1 MTTTKQQI
9 AGFRSESAS
18 VNGVS
23 LHYWIGGDP
32 NGHPVLLWHGF
43 LGTVYS
49 WHKLMPLLADAG
61 YSILVP
67 DMRGYGDSD
76 KPAGDA
82 GYDGAALAEEFRSL
96 VGQSLGQGVSPNASC
111 ARYGSITGARGNG
124 KGQHVVVGPSSRTGY
139 S

>member
-1 MTTTKQQI
+1 MTTTRQLI

-32 NGHPVLLWHGF
+32 NGTPVLLWHGF
-43 LGTVYS
+43 LGTAYS

-76 KPAGDA
+76 TVPSG
-82 GYDGAALAEEFRSL
+82 GREIAARKA
-96 VGQSLGQGVSPNASC
+96 QGWAVLEDK
-111 ARYGSITGARGNG
+111 SI
-124 KGQHVVVGPSSRTGY
+124 K
-139 S
+139 